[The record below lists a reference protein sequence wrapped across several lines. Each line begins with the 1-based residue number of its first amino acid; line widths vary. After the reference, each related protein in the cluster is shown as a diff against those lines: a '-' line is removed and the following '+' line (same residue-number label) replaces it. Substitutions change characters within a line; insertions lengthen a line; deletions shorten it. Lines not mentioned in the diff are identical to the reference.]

1 MPRDEARDFTAAER
15 NQHQVASLGRP
26 QLQGLR
32 RGPSGRGRAA
42 SGSAQGVGLGAAGGQ
57 VRIEHVT
64 LRGVDGQT
72 VADGGG
78 DLQWDRVDGPPTEIR
93 GFSTLATELGSGPV
107 VDIPVDVTGAGIVVL
122 DWKWGDYPDGF
133 KMSGDIVLTRTRDGV
148 TASKT
153 VTVTPATR
161 RGDGV
166 TEGWEFRAGD
176 TLTVRFP
183 NGSGSPQ
190 TLAACTVEV
199 MIWDVS
205 QAASTVP
212 VPAYG
217 YDEAVLADSP
227 DAYFLLRETSGTSA
241 ADEQGGAAGTYVDN
255 GGLALSGLTTPDGY
269 GSMGCT
275 TGAGAWVTLGDRFA
289 YSGVSPFTVSIMAY
303 IGDNNG
309 ATLVCRYYDNGF
321 DTLGSPM
328 GWEVEY
334 LSVTPSIRVRRQSG
348 ATVQTATVVI
358 PGSPPSQGFWV
369 VAAVIYDGT
378 TLTAVADG
386 VSASVASSVSIP
398 SPNLS
403 NNPYALV
410 NAYKGPTHGG
420 IRVGGR
426 CRVAFWSRAL
436 TVAELQAHFATV
448 SGVWP

>member
-1 MPRDEARDFTAAER
+1 MAGRRRRPGTDILERVENTLGHSIVKDWGGRLPAMPVTIRGGALTSAELGGDDDSGVALEKIVLSGTADQTIA
-15 NQHQVASLGRP
+15 NGG
-26 QLQGLR
+26 GL
-32 RGPSGRGRAA
+32 
-42 SGSAQGVGLGAAGGQ
+42 V
-57 VRIEHVT
+57 
-64 LRGVDGQT
+64 
-72 VADGGG
+72 VAD
-78 DLQWDRVDGPPTEIR
+78 RIAGPPQEVV
-93 GFSTLATELGSGPV
+93 GFATLVGALTSAPTSQWT
-107 VDIPVDVTGAGIVVL
+107 IDVTGELEITVDGR
-122 DWKWGDYPDGF
+122 WGDYPSGF
-133 KMSGDIVLTRTRDGV
+133 RCSGDLVLTRTRSG
-148 TASKT
+148 TTTTKT
-153 VTVTPATR
+153 FALTPATR
-161 RGDGV
+161 RLDGV
-166 TEGWEFRAGD
+166 TLAWTVMAD
-176 TLTVRFP
+176 DIITLTLP
-183 NGSGSPQ
+183 NGSGSGQ
-190 TLAACTVEV
+190 TLAECTVEMRV
-199 MIWDVS
+199 LA
-205 QAASTVP
+205 QANIASTVP
-212 VPAYG
+212 VPVYG

-255 GGLALSGLTTPDGY
+255 GGLVLSGLTTPDGY
-269 GSMGCT
+269 GSMECT

-403 NNPYALV
+403 NNPNALV
-410 NAYKGPTHGG
+410 NAYKGPTYGG